1 MATITTIQGKDIILS
16 ITGDSYTNSNKE
28 YIEETIGHF
37 LTTGVTSGTFEYCLE
52 SDIERKKPLPIK
64 WEAIRTKEQLLEDL
78 DNMIEELNLRVNN
91 TEDFKK
97 SSNIS
102 RIVDRVELVKKE
114 IEERF

>member
-52 SDIERKKPLPIK
+52 SDIERKNPLPIK
-64 WEAIRTKEQLLEDL
+64 WEAIKTKEE
-78 DNMIEELNLRVNN
+78 MIEELDRIIDVVYVLCNN
-91 TEDFKK
+91 EQDHSK
-97 SSNIS
+97 SSSIS
-102 RIVDRVELVKKE
+102 RVIDSLKHAKEE
-114 IEERF
+114 IEERL